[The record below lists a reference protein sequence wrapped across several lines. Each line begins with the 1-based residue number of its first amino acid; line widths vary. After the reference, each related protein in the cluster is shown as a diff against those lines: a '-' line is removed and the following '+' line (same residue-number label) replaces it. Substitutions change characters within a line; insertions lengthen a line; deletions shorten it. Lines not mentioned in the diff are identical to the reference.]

1 MADSKTKPNE
11 ELTEALMADVKKQAE
26 EIAAGII
33 ANAEKK
39 ATEIMESAKKEDT
52 SGPKTAGP
60 SEKEIKTAHEKVPVH
75 LFKDNNLYRDDVYV
89 AVNGQ
94 NIKIKRGQQVNID
107 KMFVE
112 VLDNSR
118 AQDAAAADLSESLE
132 SDYRK
137 KSDALE

>member
-1 MADSKTKPNE
+1 MTEKTKDVE
-11 ELTEALMADVKKQAE
+11 KVLADVEKKAG

-33 ANAEKK
+33 ADAEKK
-39 ATEIMESAKKEDT
+39 AAEIIGSAKVDSPSVPKPI
-52 SGPKTAGP
+52 GPTKA
-60 SEKEIKTAHEKVPVH
+60 EIETAHEKVSVH

-94 NIKIKRGQQVNID
+94 NIKIKRGKQVEVD
-107 KMFVE
+107 KMFAE

-132 SDYRK
+132 SDYRN

>member
-1 MADSKTKPNE
+1 MDDKSKESNVEGKLFADIE
-11 ELTEALMADVKKQAE
+11 KKAE

-33 ANAEKK
+33 ADAERKAAEIIAGARGANASE
-39 ATEIMESAKKEDT
+39 
-52 SGPKTAGP
+52 PKPAGP
-60 SEKEIKTAHEKVPVH
+60 TEAETRAAHEKVPVH

-94 NIKIKRGQQVNID
+94 NIKIKRGRQIEID
-107 KMFVE
+107 KMFAE

-132 SDYRK
+132 SDYRN